1 MFRPGWL
8 RGDGVTIAA
17 CLIMMAVIFFLD
29 LALPIGIVGSM
40 LYILPVT
47 FASRVKKLRHLY
59 LIALIATVLTFAAVA
74 PKTPQEV
81 FLVAFNRPICAGII
95 WLVAFMGAQRRKGEM
110 AREELV
116 ERLEHTTDEL
126 GHMNEDLQQFAYV
139 ASHDLR
145 EPLRMVSDYIALLE
159 KRYSDKL
166 DDRGKVYMRF
176 AMDGAV
182 RMDTLIVDLLT
193 YSRAGT
199 APIVLQRV
207 DLMDVMEKVRT
218 NLGAAIEESNARIE
232 IGPLPTVAADMTQMI
247 QLFQNLIS
255 NSLKYRGENDPIVRV
270 SAVERSNEWEV
281 AVRDNGI
288 GIPPDQQKRLFQ
300 MFSRLHTRTEY
311 EGTGIGLALAKR
323 IVERHGGRIWV
334 ESDGVHG
341 STFRFTISKNLGPVE
356 DEGAREEKSSPQ

>member
-145 EPLRMVSDYIALLE
+145 EPLRMVSGYIALLE

-166 DDRGKVYMRF
+166 DDRGKEYMRF

-270 SAVERSNEWEV
+270 SAVERSNEWRWPS
-281 AVRDNGI
+281 A
-288 GIPPDQQKRLFQ
+288 
-300 MFSRLHTRTEY
+300 TT
-311 EGTGIGLALAKR
+311 A
-323 IVERHGGRIWV
+323 
-334 ESDGVHG
+334 
-341 STFRFTISKNLGPVE
+341 
-356 DEGAREEKSSPQ
+356 